1 MCGSIFNMEVI
12 MNDILDVIVSR
23 RSIKKYK
30 NIIVEKGLIN
40 KVLKAGMYAPS
51 GKNNQSAII
60 LAVTNKK
67 VRDLLSEL
75 CASIRGVDSD
85 PFYGAPVVLVVL
97 AKKDIFT
104 HVYDGS
110 CVMENMLLEAHSL
123 GLGACWIHHAKE
135 MFETS
140 QGKELLQKLGI
151 DEEYEGVGSC
161 ILGYSDVVI
170 KNELPRK
177 ENFIYFV
184 E

>member
-1 MCGSIFNMEVI
+1 MD
-12 MNDILDVIVSR
+12 DILDVIVSR

-30 NIIVEKGLIN
+30 DIMVEKKLID

-60 LAVTNKK
+60 VAVTNKGI
-67 VRDLLSEL
+67 RDYLSEL
-75 CASIRGVDSD
+75 CASVRGINSD

-97 AKKDIFT
+97 AKKDVFT

-135 MFETS
+135 MFETEK
-140 QGKELLQKLGI
+140 GKQLLSKLGI

-170 KNELPRK
+170 NGELSRK
-177 ENFIYFV
+177 ENFVYFV